1 MVPLLLFNTV
11 GYYLVFYGDL
21 IAVKHEAEVMIWGHK
36 NTEQVVSIRFALKDN
51 KPVGSDLI
59 FTDDDEFIYQGRM
72 YDVIRSSR
80 SAEYIEFKCYTD
92 TKETTLAQ
100 NLCKK
105 VDSDTESPAQ
115 KNKGN
120 SSVKEFVKD
129 YTPHEQEVFT
139 AVQTLTS
146 SCFYMQRTQLQPLI
160 YKAIVSPPPELVV
173 G

>member
-21 IAVKHEAEVMIWGHK
+21 LAVKHEAEVMIWGHK
-36 NTEQVVSIRFALKDN
+36 NTEKVVSIRFALKDN

-72 YDVIRSSR
+72 YDVISSSR

-92 TKETTLAQ
+92 TKENTLAQ

-120 SSVKEFVKD
+120 SSTKEFVKD
-129 YTPHEQEVFT
+129 YTPHEQKVFT
-139 AVQTLTS
+139 VSQTLIS
-146 SCFYMQRTQLQPLI
+146 SCFHMQRTQLQPLI
-160 YKAIVSPPPELVV
+160 YKAIVSPPPELVI